1 MAQLSPHSP
10 EAERLVLGQ
19 ALTDNSVID
28 QIAHYIPEDKV
39 FYETKHQQIWKS
51 ILDMHRDG
59 AKVIDVV
66 TITAKIPPNNN
77 NESPAYYLSGLIAD
91 VPTTANAEQY
101 AKIIYEKWL
110 LRKVIFQSEKI
121 KGVMAVDGSEA
132 YQLLQRL
139 HREIEDILNLRVRED
154 FSLSGL
160 VDDTIEN
167 MLTTDNLVPFGLP
180 KLDELTGGMTKGEIT
195 VIAGRPGHFK
205 STMMINI
212 VKNLINDGKSVIVFN
227 RELSNVEMMKKIIIL
242 ESDIL
247 SYGNMRMGF
256 FDGDAN
262 IDLDKARKA
271 IKDKYKKLIMLDD
284 VFDIDRAMREI
295 RKHKPDVVVDDYI
308 GLIDVIGMDDNRLRI
323 DNIMKQ
329 YKRAAKTY
337 GCAAI
342 LLSQLNRGCEERA
355 NKRPILRDLRDSGSI
370 EQDAEMVLFM
380 YYDYRYNYKDS
391 NIGEYGI
398 EVILGKN
405 RYGKTGSALMGVIGD
420 RCNILNEPDIALS
433 EIKQINSKRL
443 KNGKK
448 TTNRS
453 T

>member
-1 MAQLSPHSP
+1 MNQLRPHSS

-19 ALTDNSVID
+19 ALIDNSVID

-66 TITAKIPPNNN
+66 TITAKIPPNENN
-77 NESPAYYLSGLIAD
+77 KSPAYYLTGLVEE
-91 VPTTANAEQY
+91 VPTTANAESY

-110 LRKVIFQSEKI
+110 LRKVIYQSEKI

-154 FSLSGL
+154 FSLTSL
-160 VDDTIEN
+160 IDDTIES

-205 STMMINI
+205 STMMINV
-212 VKNLINDGKSVIVFN
+212 VKNLINEGKSVVVFN
-227 RELSNVEMMKKIIIL
+227 REMSNVEMMKKIIIL
-242 ESDIL
+242 ESEAL

-256 FDGDAN
+256 FDDDAN
-262 IDLDKARKA
+262 KDLDASRKA
-271 IKDKYKKLIMLDD
+271 IREKYKKLTMLDD

-337 GCAAI
+337 GCAAL

-398 EVILGKN
+398 EIILGKN

-420 RCNILNEPDIALS
+420 RCNIVNEPEIALNEV
-433 EIKQINSKRL
+433 KRINKKRL

-448 TTNRS
+448 TTN
-453 T
+453 

>member
-1 MAQLSPHSP
+1 
-10 EAERLVLGQ
+10 
-19 ALTDNSVID
+19 
-28 QIAHYIPEDKV
+28 
-39 FYETKHQQIWKS
+39 
-51 ILDMHRDG
+51 
-59 AKVIDVV
+59 
-66 TITAKIPPNNN
+66 
-77 NESPAYYLSGLIAD
+77 
-91 VPTTANAEQY
+91 
-101 AKIIYEKWL
+101 
-110 LRKVIFQSEKI
+110 
-121 KGVMAVDGSEA
+121 
-132 YQLLQRL
+132 
-139 HREIEDILNLRVRED
+139 
-154 FSLSGL
+154 
-160 VDDTIEN
+160 
-167 MLTTDNLVPFGLP
+167 VPFGLP

-212 VKNLINDGKSVIVFN
+212 VKNLINEGKSVIVFN
-227 RELSNVEMMKKIIIL
+227 REMSNVEMMKKLIIL
-242 ESDIL
+242 ESETL

-256 FDGDAN
+256 FDDEAN
-262 IDLDKARKA
+262 KDLDNARES
-271 IKDKYKKLIMLDD
+271 IKEKYKKLIMLDD
-284 VFDIDRAMREI
+284 VFDIDRAMREV

-337 GCAAI
+337 GCAAL

-420 RCNILNEPDIALS
+420 RCNIVNEPDIALN
-433 EIKQINSKRL
+433 EVKRINNKRL

-448 TTNRS
+448 TAN
-453 T
+453 